1 MWGQLSVVESL
12 SLSKD
17 PALLVS
23 VSTSNTQYQLLYSQA
38 RELSNFLLRKIGFKR
53 IASFRS
59 SSLPP
64 EVGISE
70 SGVVDLVECAF
81 YYYPGARDVLLFA
94 GHSSPTSEE
103 YEFARS
109 ILSYAQKLGVKEVVS
124 VGARWAEAPIS
135 PLETPKVLG
144 FATDEEGVRWLKEN
158 GVTPLSNETAF
169 YFTNLI
175 VALSP
180 QYGMRGCKISVNHGE
195 PRPHP
200 KSLMALLTVLSKKL
214 SINVEMSE
222 LVDQSKRLEEMIKRS
237 GLEIGQPDLEE
248 GELSEERERGGGEE
262 EEQKHRDIYR

>member
-23 VSTSNTQYQLLYSQA
+23 VSTSNPQYQLLYSQA

-158 GVTPLSNETAF
+158 GVTPLSN
-169 YFTNLI
+169 
-175 VALSP
+175 
-180 QYGMRGCKISVNHGE
+180 
-195 PRPHP
+195 
-200 KSLMALLTVLSKKL
+200 KL